1 MTRLRVLLC
10 LTAALGAAAFAGQ
23 AQARDSYDCADFQH
37 AFPEGSWSVSD
48 EQKKQFY
55 ADLEAAFPNWNDFM
69 TRTCGVVEGGKQMI
83 LVGALHVVDE
93 RAMCEDD
100 ANFGVLYDPQTR
112 KFGDVAPHQKLC
124 WHGDKIPR
132 PQL

>member
-1 MTRLRVLLC
+1 MTNVRSKRC
-10 LTAALGAAAFAGQ
+10 LILIVGAALFTGS
-23 AQARDSYDCADFQH
+23 AQARDSYDCADYKNV
-37 AFPEGSWSVSD
+37 APEGWWSPSD
-48 EQKKQFY
+48 DQKKQFY
-55 ADLEAAFPNWNDFM
+55 SDLEVAFPHWNDFM
-69 TRTCGVVEGGKQMI
+69 MRTCGVVEGGKQLI

-93 RAMCEDD
+93 HAMCEDD

-112 KFGDVAPHQKLC
+112 KFGDVVPHQKLC